1 MPDRPPQQRTAFVLG
16 GGGMLGSSEVGMLK
30 ALVERGIRA
39 DVVLGTS
46 VGAINGAYYA
56 ADPAPVAV
64 SALEQLWK
72 GVATEGVL
80 AGSTL
85 RRVTTLART
94 RTHAHAQEPLRE
106 MLERQLGDVRIEDL
120 EIPFQCVA
128 ASIER
133 AAERWF
139 DSGPLVEAVLA
150 SSAVP
155 GMLPPVQIDGE
166 HFLDGGLVHSIPV
179 GRAVALGATCVYVL
193 QVGRIE
199 RPLEPPRRPWDVA
212 VVAFEI
218 ARRHRFASDMAA
230 VPPGVTVHV
239 LPTGDVDLP
248 RPTDLTALRYRETS
262 RVVERIDRAYVA
274 AAAYLSEQES

>member
-1 MPDRPPQQRTAFVLG
+1 VPDHPQQQRTAFVLG

-94 RTHAHAQEPLRE
+94 RTHAHAQEPLRA

-155 GMLPPVQIDGE
+155 GMLPPVEIDGE

-199 RPLEPPRRPWDVA
+199 QPLEPPRRPWDVA

-262 RVVERIDRAYVA
+262 RVVERIDRAYIA
-274 AAAYLSEQES
+274 AVGYLTEQEC

>member
-1 MPDRPPQQRTAFVLG
+1 ME
-16 GGGMLGSSEVGMLK
+16 S
-30 ALVERGIRA
+30 
-39 DVVLGTS
+39 
-46 VGAINGAYYA
+46 
-56 ADPAPVAV
+56 
-64 SALEQLWK
+64 
-72 GVATEGVL
+72 
-80 AGSTL
+80 
-85 RRVTTLART
+85 
-94 RTHAHAQEPLRE
+94 
-106 MLERQLGDVRIEDL
+106 
-120 EIPFQCVA
+120 PFQCVA

-133 AAERWF
+133 VAKRWF